1 MDYVRDFCFLQ
12 SLHGCNICFNNIF
25 AVKEKQTSTI
35 HCSAKVEG
43 GKSRRLC
50 VNKELSL
57 KYKHVLQL
65 KLLFVLL
72 LSYNSWQL
80 SLWGQIK
87 AFSVLWSVLF
97 LLMPAHLGAAEM
109 V

>member
-1 MDYVRDFCFLQ
+1 MDYVHNFCFLQ
-12 SLHGCNICFNNIF
+12 SLYGYNICFNNVF
-25 AVKEKQTSTI
+25 VVKEKQTSTI
-35 HCSAKVEG
+35 HCSAKVER
-43 GKSRRLC
+43 GKSRRLA